1 MMFIKKREIMNLKKF
16 YFFSTLEEKEIEELE
31 KISIFK
37 KYSKNEILFY
47 SGDESKY
54 LHLLVSG
61 VVKLY
66 KHDYKDNEILI
77 HNINA
82 PSFIAEIANYE
93 EQAFPANC
101 SFETESEVV
110 LIDYEKFRDKFL
122 HKKEISTLFIK
133 SLSKKIKY
141 LENFIHTNMTID
153 INAKVAKFIYDNE
166 NTLSSLKQVKI
177 AEILNIREETL
188 SRKITKLIKDGIIE
202 KEKRNIIIVDHQ
214 KLLNQFI

>member
-1 MMFIKKREIMNLKKF
+1 MDLKEF
-16 YFFSTLEEKEIEELE
+16 YFFSTLDEQEIEELK
-31 KISIFK
+31 KISILK

-47 SGDESKY
+47 AGDESKY

-93 EQAFPANC
+93 ENPFPANC
-101 SFETESEVV
+101 SFETESQVI
-110 LIDYEKFRDKFL
+110 LIDYEKFRDNFL
-122 HKKEISTLFIK
+122 NKKEIAKLFIK
-133 SLSKKIKY
+133 SLSKKIRY

-166 NTLSSLKQVKI
+166 QTLNSIKQVKM

-188 SRKITKLIKDGIIE
+188 SRKITKLMKDGIIE
-202 KEKRNIIIVDHQ
+202 KNKRNIIIVDHQ
-214 KLLNQFI
+214 KLLNQFA

>member
-1 MMFIKKREIMNLKKF
+1 MFIKKREIMNLKKF

-47 SGDESKY
+47 AGDESKY

-101 SFETESEVV
+101 SFETESEVI

>member
-1 MMFIKKREIMNLKKF
+1 MNLKQF
-16 YFFSTLEEKEIEELE
+16 YFFSSLEDKELEELE
-31 KISIFK
+31 KISILK

-47 SGDESKY
+47 AGDESKY

-77 HNINA
+77 HNLNA

-93 EQAFPANC
+93 EKSFPANC
-101 SFETESEVV
+101 SFETESEVI
-110 LIDYEKFRDKFL
+110 LIDYAKFKDNFL
-122 HKKEISTLFIK
+122 YKKEISMLFIK

-141 LENFIHTNMTID
+141 LEEFIHTNMTID

-166 NTLSSLKQVKI
+166 QTLDSIKQVKM

-188 SRKITKLIKDGIIE
+188 SRKITILIKAGIIE
-202 KEKRNIIIVDHQ
+202 KEKRNIKIVDRQ
-214 KLLNQFI
+214 KLLGLFA

>member
-1 MMFIKKREIMNLKKF
+1 MFIKKREVMNLKEF
-16 YFFSTLEEKEIEELE
+16 YFFNTLDENEIEELE

-47 SGDESKY
+47 RGDESKY
-54 LHLLVSG
+54 LYLLVSG

-66 KHDYKDNEILI
+66 KHDHKDNEIII

-93 EQAFPANC
+93 EHPFPANC
-101 SFETESEVV
+101 SFETESEVI
-110 LIDYEKFRDKFL
+110 LIDYKKFRDNFL

-133 SLSKKIKY
+133 SLSQKIKY

-166 NTLSSLKQVKI
+166 SSLSSLKQVKI
-177 AEILNIREETL
+177 AETLNIREETL
-188 SRKITKLIKDGIIE
+188 SRKIAKLIKDGIIE
-202 KEKRNIIIVDHQ
+202 KEKRNIKIIDRQ
-214 KLLNQFI
+214 KLLNQFL